1 MAHIGHGL
9 GELALALG
17 VKALHR
23 LAQQNLDAVDDH
35 SGQGGAGFAGAAL
48 AGTFGNQNAHIADVP
63 EIIDQHGR
71 GKAGNGKAGAAGK
84 ALFEGVLRKQPGIHS
99 HQPRRHQGQHK
110 GVGLDVGRQRQY
122 RQYGPLG
129 AAGFAQRQPQRHSAA
144 QCKARGHIAI
154 GGHISGIQI
163 DRMVIHRQK
172 PRGKP
177 ADCCQRHRNAVLAE
191 IQPAQHRGKHGGGQH
206 IIRHIDLPVCIM
218 AQKLEEVGEQR
229 QAGVLGL
236 GPGGSK
242 GSQGIQAVIRLG
254 HLYGGSPQAEFII
267 LGCQRL
273 ADEKVHR
280 KCQRHAPEQHRPRC
294 NQAAVGRALA
304 FVGHQR
310 PHAAAHKHR
319 PQQHSAGQQQVCH
332 ARSRQPGNGNAQ
344 RGQRGQRSMQV
355 TFER

>member
-144 QCKARGHIAI
+144 QCIHKKA
-154 GGHISGIQI
+154 
-163 DRMVIHRQK
+163 V
-172 PRGKP
+172 
-177 ADCCQRHRNAVLAE
+177 
-191 IQPAQHRGKHGGGQH
+191 
-206 IIRHIDLPVCIM
+206 
-218 AQKLEEVGEQR
+218 
-229 QAGVLGL
+229 
-236 GPGGSK
+236 
-242 GSQGIQAVIRLG
+242 
-254 HLYGGSPQAEFII
+254 
-267 LGCQRL
+267 
-273 ADEKVHR
+273 
-280 KCQRHAPEQHRPRC
+280 
-294 NQAAVGRALA
+294 
-304 FVGHQR
+304 
-310 PHAAAHKHR
+310 
-319 PQQHSAGQQQVCH
+319 
-332 ARSRQPGNGNAQ
+332 
-344 RGQRGQRSMQV
+344 
-355 TFER
+355 